1 MHAAAYDPSTTVQR
15 HHNLKQFSNQGT
27 YESLLENHIL
37 GFEPI
42 IFPLP
47 FFFFFKNWLL
57 HIQVLKITTVLKL

>member
-1 MHAAAYDPSTTVQR
+1 MHAAAYDLSAMVQR
-15 HHNLKQFSNQGT
+15 HHNLKQFSNQGA

-47 FFFFFKNWLL
+47 LFFFQNWLL